1 MGLQTTLF
9 KIKVV
14 PRMESRAAAISGLEP
29 KAGEIFET
37 RTTNPE
43 GVPQCINHTLIVLV
57 NVVSFNIHQMFD

>member
-1 MGLQTTLF
+1 MGLQTALF

-14 PRMESRAAAISGLEP
+14 PRMEPKSAIWGLEP
-29 KAGEIFET
+29 KSAEIFET
-37 RTTNPE
+37 RTYNPD